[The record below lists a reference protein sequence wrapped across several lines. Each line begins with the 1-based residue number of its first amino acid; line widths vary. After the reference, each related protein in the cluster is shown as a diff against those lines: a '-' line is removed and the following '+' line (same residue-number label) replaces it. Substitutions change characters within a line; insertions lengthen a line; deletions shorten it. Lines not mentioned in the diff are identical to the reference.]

1 MKKNQMYNN
10 VTWLGML
17 PEHWQV
23 LSLRQLLQPFS
34 EKNHPE
40 LPLLSVVREKG
51 IIIRD
56 VDSKEEN
63 HNYIPDDLS
72 GYKMVKCGQ
81 FVVNKMKA
89 WQGSYGVSEFDG
101 IVSPAYFVFDI
112 NYNLNPKFFN
122 KAIRSKVYVNYFGQA
137 SDGIRVGQWDLS
149 MQKMKEIPFFLPPR
163 SEQDQIVRFLDW
175 KVSRINKLIVVKKK
189 QIKTIKDFLCATI
202 ETQIHKYP
210 VIDIVRL
217 KSLGRFE
224 KGGGFSRD
232 NLIESNGFPAV
243 LYGDIYTKYTYQ
255 TSIITHQ
262 IDKNA
267 YEKAPKIVKRDI
279 VFAGTGETKDEIG
292 KPILYNGNEV
302 VAAGGDVIV
311 FHTNNKI
318 NEEYLLFQ
326 LYSQESLKFRYI
338 KGKGDI
344 IVHIYPK
351 DLGDI
356 LIPIVDND
364 NQFKVANDIKLMI
377 IKTNKSIEILKREI
391 EVLNQ
396 YKISL
401 ISNVVTGKIDIHDIK
416 IPDYKYVEEEI
427 NETKDI
433 DKNITNTEQ

>member
-1 MKKNQMYNN
+1 MKKNQIHNSSA
-10 VTWLGML
+10 WLGML
-17 PEHWQV
+17 PKHWQV
-23 LSLRQLLQPFS
+23 LNLRQFLHPFS

-51 IIIRD
+51 VIIRNIED
-56 VDSKEEN
+56 KEEN

-112 NYNLNPKFFN
+112 TYNLNPKFFN
-122 KAIRSKVYVNYFGQA
+122 KAIRSKIYVNYFGQV

-175 KVSRINKLIVVKKK
+175 KVWSINKLIAIKRK
-189 QIKTIKDFLCATI
+189 QIKTIKEFLCATI

-210 VIDIVRL
+210 IVDIVRL
-217 KSLGRFE
+217 KSLGKFE

-232 NLIESNGFPAV
+232 NLVESNGFPAL
-243 LYGDIYTKYTYQ
+243 LYGDIYTQYTYQ

-262 IDKNA
+262 IDEISYK
-267 YEKAPKIVKRDI
+267 KAPKIFKRDI
-279 VFAGTGETKDEIG
+279 IFAGTGETKSEIG
-292 KPILYNGNEV
+292 KPILYNGDKV
-302 VAAGGDVIV
+302 VAAGGDVII
-311 FHTNNKI
+311 FHTNNTI

-326 LYSQESLKFRYI
+326 LYSQESLRFRYI

-351 DLGDI
+351 DLGDM
-356 LIPIVDND
+356 LIPIVNSD
-364 NQFKVANDIKLMI
+364 NQFKIANDIKLMI
-377 IKTNKSIEILKREI
+377 IKSDKSIKILKREI
-391 EVLNQ
+391 ETLNK
-396 YKISL
+396 YKTCL
-401 ISNVVTGKIDIHDIK
+401 ISDVVTGKIDIRNIK
-416 IPDYKYVEEEI
+416 IPDYEYVEEEI
-427 NETKDI
+427 KETQDI
-433 DKNITNTEQ
+433 DKEITNIEE

>member
-56 VDSKEEN
+56 IDSKEEN

-189 QIKTIKDFLCATI
+189 QIKTIKEFLCATI

-396 YKISL
+396 YKTSF
-401 ISNVVTGKIDIHDIK
+401 ISNVVTGKIDIRDIK

-427 NETKDI
+427 NETEDI
-433 DKNITNTEQ
+433 DKEITNMEQ